1 MFVSVK
7 QLYLLIVGALVASLG
22 AITTPL
28 AFAGSAGDQFT
39 SVAVGGSVGGGSNGD
54 DEASATDSTTN
65 GEEGRDF
72 DAQGTINT
80 RTDITES
87 LSYNLEGSWNIQV
100 RNGEVVQFD
109 VAMAATPSDTNLG
122 KSHSHELLNYQPTT
136 VGVLDSNN
144 NFFTSGMID
153 IGTNGKVS
161 WQNVPVVITFRDNG
175 GTITITL
182 DDTKA
187 GHHFAG
193 QPLTGTVESITPCLE
208 NPGPAMSIE
217 NICQAAG
224 TANDEGNGDTGAGFS
239 GGSSQFTV
247 TIDSDT
253 FGPNETPGVSGK
265 VNDGAA
271 GTVAQ
276 VDVLDSSGKVVY
288 NTVAGVSSDGSF
300 FTTLKEFSPGQYN
313 VVVTYHGKTGT
324 ANFEVVETGT

>member
-1 MFVSVK
+1 
-7 QLYLLIVGALVASLG
+7 VGALVASLG
-22 AITTPL
+22 TITPL

-39 SVAVGGSVGGGSNGD
+39 SVAVGGSVGGGSGGD
-54 DEASATDSTTN
+54 NASATDSSTTG
-65 GEEGRDF
+65 GESRDF
-72 DAQGTINT
+72 DAQGTIST

-87 LSYNLEGSWNIQV
+87 LSYDLEGSWNMQV
-100 RNGEVVQFD
+100 RGGEVTQFD
-109 VAMAATPSDTNLG
+109 ATMAATPSDTNLG
-122 KSHSHELLNYQPTT
+122 KPHSHELLNYQPTT
-136 VGVLDSNN
+136 TGVLDSDN
-144 NFFTSGMID
+144 NFFTSGLID
-153 IGTNGKVS
+153 VGTNGKVS
-161 WQNVPVVITFRDNG
+161 WQNVPVAITFRNNG
-175 GTITITL
+175 ETITITV

-193 QPLTGTVESITPCLE
+193 QPLTGTIESITPCQE

-217 NICQAAG
+217 NLCEAAG
-224 TANDEGNGDTGAGFS
+224 TANDTGNNGGTSAGVS
-239 GGSSQFTV
+239 NGGSSGSQFTV

-253 FGPNETPGVSGK
+253 FGPNEIPGVSGK

-276 VDVLDSSGKVVY
+276 VDVRDSSGKVVY

-300 FTTLKEFSPGQYN
+300 FTNLKEFSPGQYN

>member
-1 MFVSVK
+1 MK
-7 QLYLLIVGALVASLG
+7 QLYLLMVGVLVASFG
-22 AITTPL
+22 ITTPF
-28 AFAGSAGDQFT
+28 AFAGPMGGQFT
-39 SVAVGGSVGGGSNGD
+39 NIAVGGNVGNGNNGD
-54 DEASATDSTTN
+54 DGTSTTDSSTN
-65 GEEGRDF
+65 EEEGQNF
-72 DAQGTINT
+72 DAQGTIST

-87 LSYNLEGSWNIQV
+87 LSYDLEGSWNIQV
-100 RNGEVVQFD
+100 RSGEVTQFD
-109 VAMAATPSDTNLG
+109 AAMAATPSDTNLG
-122 KSHSHELLNYQPTT
+122 KPHSHELLNYQPTT
-136 VGVLDSNN
+136 TGVLDSDN
-144 NFFTSGMID
+144 NFFTSGLID

-161 WQNVPVVITFRDNG
+161 WQNVPVAITFRNNG
-175 GTITITL
+175 GTITITV

-193 QPLTGTVESITPCLE
+193 QPLTGTIESITPCQE

-217 NICQAAG
+217 NLCEAAG
-224 TANDEGNGDTGAGFS
+224 TANDTGNNDGTSAGVSNGAS
-239 GGSSQFTV
+239 SSSQFTV

-253 FGPNETPGVSGK
+253 FGPNEIPGVSGK